1 MANFLKAIFDAIGK
15 LSGLLSYQFMFIL
28 GIIISIPMTIIF
40 LAEIFGY
47 QFHFK
52 PFGFKKAVR
61 RWNVKAVVI
70 VAMTAALSVILQV
83 VGAVIVLV
91 PGTIT
96 FRADALIRF
105 PFGAIFGMP
114 AVWGAMISNIIGDA
128 LAGTLGPG
136 SVAGF
141 IITWW
146 MPYLLYRI
154 YKPVVEDYSMKKGS
168 SVGKYY
174 LVTFLW
180 CIIGP
185 FYLCTNFQYLSL
197 YPREIIWPIIFPS
210 VVVTTFIGG
219 LLGPIVAR
227 VIGPAAKRYGLS
239 RDELKFEEEVKIEN
253 LSQDELKLKEQVKT
267 EKVN

>member
-1 MANFLKAIFDAIGK
+1 MQNFLNSLLAALGK
-15 LSGLLSYQFMFIL
+15 LAELVTFQGMFIV

-40 LAEIFGY
+40 VAEIFGY
-47 QFHFK
+47 QFNFK
-52 PFGFKKAVR
+52 PFGFKKIER
-61 RWNVKAVVI
+61 RWNVKAVAV

-146 MPYLLYRI
+146 MPYLLYRF
-154 YKPVVEDYSMKKGS
+154 YRPMVEDYSMKMGFA
-168 SVGKYY
+168 VVKYY
-174 LVTFLW
+174 LVTILW
-180 CIIGP
+180 CIIGS
-185 FYLCTNFQYLSL
+185 FYLCTNFQYLNL
-197 YPREIIWPIIFPS
+197 LPQEVIWPGVFPAVII
-210 VVVTTFIGG
+210 TTFIGG
-219 LLGPIVAR
+219 LLGPVVAR
-227 VIGPAAKRYGLS
+227 VLGPAAKRYGLS
-239 RDELKFEEEVKIEN
+239 RDELKFE
-253 LSQDELKLKEQVKT
+253 KED
-267 EKVN
+267 

>member
-1 MANFLKAIFDAIGK
+1 MQNFLNSILEALAK
-15 LSGLLSYQFMFIL
+15 LVGLISYQGMFIL
-28 GIIISIPMTIIF
+28 GIIVSIPMTIIF
-40 LAEIFGY
+40 LGEIFGY
-47 QFHFK
+47 QFNFK
-52 PFGFKKAVR
+52 PFGFKKVER
-61 RWNVKAVVI
+61 RWNVKSVVI

-114 AVWGAMISNIIGDA
+114 AVWGAMLSNIIGDA

-146 MPYLLYRI
+146 MPYLLYRF
-154 YKPVVEDYSMKKGS
+154 YKPIVEDYSMMKGRA
-168 SVGKYY
+168 VWKYY
-174 LVTFLW
+174 LVTFFW

-185 FYLCTNFQYLSL
+185 IYLCTNFQYLNL
-197 YPREIIWPIIFPS
+197 FPKEVIWPVIFPS
-210 VVVTTFIGG
+210 VIVTTFIGG
-219 LLGPIVAR
+219 LLGPVVAR

-239 RDELKFEEEVKIEN
+239 RDELKHE
-253 LSQDELKLKEQVKT
+253 KES
-267 EKVN
+267 

>member
-1 MANFLKAIFDAIGK
+1 MVNFLQGIFDAIGK
-15 LSGLLSYQFMFIL
+15 LGGLLSYKGMFIL
-28 GIIISIPMTIIF
+28 GIIISVPMTIIF
-40 LAEIFGY
+40 VAELFGF
-47 QFHFK
+47 QFSFK
-52 PFGFKKAVR
+52 PFGFHKIVR
-61 RWNVKAVVI
+61 RWNVKAVVV

-146 MPYLLYRI
+146 MPYLLYRFF
-154 YKPVVEDYSMKKGS
+154 KPIEAEYSMKKGS
-168 SVGKYY
+168 AIWKYY
-174 LVTFLW
+174 LVTILW
-180 CIIGP
+180 CVIGP
-185 FYLCTNFQYLSL
+185 FYLCCNFQYLNL
-197 YPREIIWPIIFPS
+197 YPQEVIWPIIFPS

-219 LLGPIVAR
+219 LLGPVVAR

-239 RDELKFEEEVKIEN
+239 RDEVKY
-253 LSQDELKLKEQVKT
+253 EQ
-267 EKVN
+267 EG

>member
-1 MANFLKAIFDAIGK
+1 MQNFLNSILAALGK
-15 LSGLLSYQFMFIL
+15 LAELVSFEGMFIL

-40 LAEIFGY
+40 VAEIFGY
-47 QFHFK
+47 QFNFK
-52 PFGFKKAVR
+52 PFGFKKIER
-61 RWNVKAVVI
+61 RWNVKAVAV

-83 VGAVIVLV
+83 LGAVIVIV

-114 AVWGAMISNIIGDA
+114 AVWGAMIANIIGDA

-146 MPYLLYRI
+146 MPYLLYRFYRPI
-154 YKPVVEDYSMKKGS
+154 LEDYSMKKGS
-168 SVGKYY
+168 SIWKYY
-174 LVTFLW
+174 LVIILW

-185 FYLCTNFQYLSL
+185 FYLCTNFQYLNL
-197 YPREIIWPIIFPS
+197 LPKEVIWPGVFPA
-210 VVVTTFIGG
+210 VMITTFIGG
-219 LLGPIVAR
+219 LLGPVVAR

-239 RDELKFEEEVKIEN
+239 RDELKFEKKETEE
-253 LSQDELKLKEQVKT
+253 
-267 EKVN
+267 

>member
-1 MANFLKAIFDAIGK
+1 MQNFLTAILEFFGK
-15 LSGLLSYQFMFIL
+15 LAGLLTFEGMFIL
-28 GIIISIPMTIIF
+28 GIIVTIPMTIIF
-40 LAEIFGY
+40 LAEVFGY
-47 QFHFK
+47 QFNIK
-52 PFGFKKAVR
+52 PFGFKKVNR
-61 RWNVKAVVI
+61 HWNVKAVVV

-146 MPYLLYRI
+146 MPYLLYRF
-154 YKPVVEDYSMKKGS
+154 YKPILDDYSMKKGS
-168 SVGKYY
+168 AVWKYY
-174 LVTFLW
+174 VVTFLW

-185 FYLCTNFQYLSL
+185 LYLCCNFQYLSL
-197 YPREIIWPIIFPS
+197 YPNEVIWPVIFPS

-219 LLGPIVAR
+219 LLGPVVAR

-239 RDELKFEEEVKIEN
+239 RDEVKYEVE
-253 LSQDELKLKEQVKT
+253 S
-267 EKVN
+267 

>member
-1 MANFLKAIFDAIGK
+1 MQNFLKSIFDAIGG
-15 LSGLLSYQFMFIL
+15 LGGLLTFNVMFII

-40 LAEIFGY
+40 IAEIFNY
-47 QFHFK
+47 QFTFK
-52 PFGFKKAVR
+52 PFGFKKVER
-61 RWNVKAVVI
+61 RWNVKAVAI
-70 VAMTAALSVILQV
+70 VAMTAALSVILQTL
-83 VGAVIVLV
+83 GAVIVLV

-146 MPYLLYRI
+146 MPYLFYRF
-154 YKPVVEDYSMKKGS
+154 YKPILEDYAMKKGS
-168 SVGKYY
+168 AWLKYY
-174 LVTFLW
+174 LVTILW
-180 CIIGP
+180 CIIGS
-185 FYLCTNFQYLSL
+185 FYLCTNFQYLNL
-197 YPREIIWPIIFPS
+197 LPKEVIWPAVFPA
-210 VVVTTFIGG
+210 VFVTTFIGG

-239 RDELKFEEEVKIEN
+239 REELKYE
-253 LSQDELKLKEQVKT
+253 KEG
-267 EKVN
+267 

>member
-1 MANFLKAIFDAIGK
+1 MVNFLQGLLDAIGK
-15 LSGLLSYQFMFIL
+15 LGALSLQGMFII

-40 LAEIFGY
+40 VAEIFNY

-52 PFGFKKAVR
+52 PFGFKKVSR

-146 MPYLLYRI
+146 MPYLLYRFT
-154 YKPVVEDYSMKKGS
+154 KPVVDEYAMKTGKA
-168 SVGKYY
+168 VWKYY
-174 LVTFLW
+174 LATILW
-180 CIIGP
+180 CVIGS
-185 FYLCTNFQYLSL
+185 FYLCTNFQYLNL
-197 YPREIIWPIIFPS
+197 YPAEVIWPVIFPS

-219 LLGPIVAR
+219 LLGPVVAR

-239 RDELKFEEEVKIEN
+239 RDELKYE
-253 LSQDELKLKEQVKT
+253 KED
-267 EKVN
+267 